1 MNPVFNRTLKGASR
15 SGRRRTAQRGAAI
28 LTAML
33 TVTLVA
39 TFASAALWQQWR
51 SVEIEAAE
59 RSRMQSS
66 WVLTGSLDWARLIL
80 REDARS
86 AGGADH
92 LAEPWAVPLQEARL
106 STFLAADATGATDA
120 GTDTENVFLSGQIVD
135 QQSLLNVSNLLESG
149 RINEKGLLSFRRLFE
164 VLGLPATQLD
174 ALAENLRLA
183 SDLGV
188 DSRSGGQAPLMPQ
201 QVEHLVWLG
210 LPAETVAILQPY
222 VTVLRGSGT
231 SVNLNTASAEV
242 IYAAVHSFTMADA
255 QQVVALR
262 SQTHFRNL
270 EDAVKA
276 WPQHAEGLRSGR
288 VGVSSQFFEVRGRLR
303 IDKQIVEERSLVQR
317 NGLDVRVVQ
326 RQRGTADPSTVAQDA
341 VRR

>member
-1 MNPVFNRTLKGASR
+1 MKLRSSRARERTRQLGPRRAS
-15 SGRRRTAQRGAAI
+15 QRGAAI

-86 AGGADH
+86 ASGADH

-135 QQSLLNVSNLLESG
+135 QQALLNVSNLLEAG

-164 VLGLPATQLD
+164 VLGLPAAQLD
-174 ALAENLRLA
+174 TLAESLRLA
-183 SDLGV
+183 ADLN
-188 DSRSGGQAPLMPQ
+188 SGGQVPLMPQ

-210 LPAETVAILQPY
+210 VPAETVAVLQPY

-262 SQTHFRNL
+262 SQNHFRNL

-303 IDKQIVEERSLVQR
+303 IDKQVVEERSLIQR

-326 RQRGTADPSTVAQDA
+326 RQRGTADPSPVAQDA